1 MRDSSFDC
9 RASSARRNFS
19 TIRSL
24 CTLLSLALAVFVT
37 IPSNA
42 SAITIVRNF
51 LGTGIFPLAGG
62 VGTAEPGNAVGGGNL
77 TAIVNA
83 AADYWEAALLDTRVF
98 TINFGWRALGAS
110 TIGVVSQYVIPQPGF
125 GGDIQFESD
134 GSNISFMDMDPTP
147 YDNSEFNT
155 LASSSDDLGG
165 GVINVGRVYSDPN
178 ISPALNIDM
187 LSIAKHEIDHLLG
200 IADFFSFTTPTL
212 TTTAPRPNAGT
223 VIPTTALGGGHI
235 NIAPSLMF
243 GTISTGIRRVQSGV
257 DILAA
262 AEANGFVNIDLS
274 PNIVPEPDTALL
286 LSLGLVGLAVKRR
299 RQRSDTT
306 KKVPATSCYWLRLSV
321 YICPRSGQM

>member
-9 RASSARRNFS
+9 RASSARRHFS

-51 LGTGIFPLAGG
+51 VGTGAFPLSGG
-62 VGTAEPGNAVGGGNL
+62 FGTAAPSNTVGGGNL
-77 TAIVNA
+77 AAIVDA
-83 AADYWEAALLDTRVF
+83 AADYWEASLLDTHTF
-98 TINFGWRALGAS
+98 TINFGWQALGGS
-110 TIGVVSQYVIPQPGF
+110 NLGVATQFVTPQPGN
-125 GGDIQFESD
+125 GGEIRFDSD
-134 GSNISFMDMDPTP
+134 GSNIFFMDPTP

-155 LASSSDDLGG
+155 LTSSSVNLGG

-178 ISPALNIDM
+178 IAAAFNMDM
-187 LSIAKHEIDHLLG
+187 LSIAKHEIGHLLG

-235 NIAPSLMF
+235 NIAPSLMYPS
-243 GTISTGIRRVQSGV
+243 ISTGIRRVQSGV

-274 PNIVPEPDTALL
+274 PNIVPEPSTALL
-286 LSLGLVGLAVKRR
+286 LSLGLVGLAARR
-299 RQRSDTT
+299 TR
-306 KKVPATSCYWLRLSV
+306 
-321 YICPRSGQM
+321 